1 MNQLLLDVTD
11 VENVQAKDTVTFI
24 GGEGE
29 EALTVL
35 DMAEKSGT
43 IANEIFSRLGER
55 LERKI
60 LLW

>member
-11 VENVQAKDTVTFI
+11 VENVQAQDTVTFI